1 MEIKIPLTRA
11 IKARKNRRPLL
22 EVPTST
28 QAAPESS
35 MNVLMI
41 CQNFYPEIGS
51 AANRM
56 KNIFKRMEQ
65 AGSDVHV
72 LTSEPLYPT
81 AELYTDS
88 MFWDE
93 PSLDTA
99 HVTRIQPRDVRATN
113 NLWRRL
119 RLFVEQFV
127 LAVKEVRHDPK
138 SYAYIYATTPSIFM
152 GLVGV
157 VAKHVKKAPL
167 ILDVRDLWPESLIG
181 VGITNSR
188 LLLTP
193 LYWLEKWMYRQADQ
207 LVINSEGFRSY
218 IEGRGVAPEKIH
230 YIPNSIEENEWLIK
244 RRKVSEQ
251 VRVVYTGN
259 IGLAQDVFLLLD
271 VAQELQQEQDICF
284 QVVGYGYH
292 KQTFERLVK
301 ERGLTNIEFLDAMPR
316 WDALKQLAKSDIAF
330 ATLVESTA
338 FDTVTP
344 GKIIDYMAMGCAIV
358 GAVSGHAAH
367 VIEEAGAGY
376 VSVQR
381 KKEEIVNHIL
391 ELSRNPEKRAAMG
404 RAGVAYVQHHFD
416 WEQNEQRLFE
426 AIERTQARK
435 AVAE

>member
-1 MEIKIPLTRA
+1 
-11 IKARKNRRPLL
+11 
-22 EVPTST
+22 
-28 QAAPESS
+28 

-65 AGSDVHV
+65 AGNDVHV

-127 LAVKEVRHDPK
+127 LAIKEVRHDTK

-181 VGITNSR
+181 VGITKSR

-218 IEGRGVAPEKIH
+218 IEGRGIAPEKIH

-271 VAQELQQEQDICF
+271 VAQELQQEEDICF

-381 KKEEIVNHIL
+381 KKEEIVDHIL

-404 RAGVAYVQHHFD
+404 RAGVDYVQRHFD
-416 WEQNEQRLFE
+416 WEQNQQRLFE
-426 AIERTQARK
+426 AIEQTQSRK
-435 AVAE
+435 AVTE